1 MSIYALGDVRPQ
13 LPRSG
18 SYWVAPAAH
27 VIGNV
32 RLGEDVGVW
41 FGAVIRGDNELIQIG
56 DRTNIQ
62 ELCMMHT
69 DPGAPITIGDECTI
83 GHSAIL
89 HGCTIGSGSLIGM
102 GATVLNRARIGSGCL
117 VGANSLVPEGKE
129 YPDNSLIL
137 GAPAKVVRTLSD
149 EEVARLRF
157 SARHYVENW
166 KRFNQGLTLIEG

>member
-1 MSIYALGDVRPQ
+1 MSVYALGNVRPQ
-13 LPRSG
+13 LPQPG
-18 SYWVAPAAH
+18 AFWVAPSAH

-41 FGAVIRGDNELIQIG
+41 FGTVIRGDNELIDIG
-56 DRTNIQ
+56 PRSNIQ

-69 DPGAPITIGDECTI
+69 DPGAPITIAEECTI

-89 HGCTIGSGSLIGM
+89 HGCTIGAGSLIGM
-102 GATVLNRARIGSGCL
+102 GATVLNRAKIGSGCL

-129 YPDNSLIL
+129 FPDNCLIL
-137 GAPAKVVRTLSD
+137 GAPAKVVRPLRE
-149 EEVARLRF
+149 EEVARLRV

-166 KRFNQGLTLIEG
+166 KRFAQTLQEL

>member
-13 LPRSG
+13 LPPRG
-18 SYWVAPAAH
+18 AYWVAPSAH

-41 FGAVIRGDNELIQIG
+41 FGTVIRGDNDLIDIG
-56 DRTNIQ
+56 PRTNIQ

-69 DPGAPITIGDECTI
+69 DPGAPISIADECTI

-117 VGANSLVPEGKE
+117 VGANALVPEGKE
-129 YPDNSLIL
+129 FPDNSLIL
-137 GAPAKVVRTLSD
+137 GAPARVVRTLRD

-157 SARHYVENW
+157 SARHYVANW
-166 KRFNQGLTLIEG
+166 KRFASDLQEIEG

>member
-1 MSIYALGDVRPQ
+1 MSVYALGNVRPQ
-13 LPRSG
+13 LPQPG
-18 SYWVAPAAH
+18 AFWVAPSAH

-41 FGAVIRGDNELIQIG
+41 FGTVIRGDNELIDIG
-56 DRTNIQ
+56 PRSNIQ

-69 DPGAPITIGDECTI
+69 DPGAPITIAEECTI

-89 HGCTIGSGSLIGM
+89 HGCTIGAGSLIGM
-102 GATVLNRARIGSGCL
+102 GATVLNRAKIGSGCL

-129 YPDNSLIL
+129 FPDNCLIL
-137 GAPAKVVRTLSD
+137 GSPAKVVRPLRE
-149 EEVARLRF
+149 EEVARLRV

-166 KRFNQGLTLIEG
+166 KRSAQTLQEL

>member
-1 MSIYALGDVRPQ
+1 MSVYALGDVRPQ
-13 LPRSG
+13 LPQPG
-18 SYWVAPAAH
+18 AFWVAPSAH

-41 FGAVIRGDNELIQIG
+41 FGTVIRGDNELIDIG
-56 DRTNIQ
+56 PRSNIQ

-69 DPGAPITIGDECTI
+69 DPGAPITIAEECTI

-89 HGCTIGSGSLIGM
+89 HGCTIGAGSLIGM

-129 YPDNSLIL
+129 FPDNCLIL
-137 GAPAKVVRTLSD
+137 GSPAKVVRPLRD

-166 KRFNQGLTLIEG
+166 KRFAQTLQEL

>member
-1 MSIYALGDVRPQ
+1 MSVYALGNVRPQ
-13 LPRSG
+13 LPQPG
-18 SYWVAPAAH
+18 AFWVAPSAH

-41 FGAVIRGDNELIQIG
+41 FGTVIRGDNELIDIG
-56 DRTNIQ
+56 PRSNIQ

-69 DPGAPITIGDECTI
+69 DPGAPITIAEECTI

-89 HGCTIGSGSLIGM
+89 HGCTIGVGSLIGM
-102 GATVLNRARIGSGCL
+102 GATVLNRAKIGSGCL

-129 YPDNSLIL
+129 FPDNCLIL
-137 GAPAKVVRTLSD
+137 GSPAKVVRLLRE
-149 EEVARLRF
+149 EEVARLRV

-166 KRFNQGLTLIEG
+166 KRFAQTLQEL